1 MYPPG
6 SRGGDNDDCG
16 CTMGHFCPSHRAAS
30 LENDRHVRERMISK
44 GINPD
49 AEVTGS
55 MLELVMKIELSDSL
69 TQDQK
74 DRMLAILH
82 PVKK

>member
-1 MYPPG
+1 
-6 SRGGDNDDCG
+6 
-16 CTMGHFCPSHRAAS
+16 
-30 LENDRHVRERMISK
+30 MISK